1 MASTH
6 ERRRAASRRRLR
18 RQRWATA
25 VGALG
30 AIVIAVAIASSGHGS
45 SHRRPASMTGHPGGA
60 VGAVVPGGPLAP
72 ARFGGLGAL
81 WAPRN
86 VVGSQPT
93 TATAYQAASKLSGL
107 PGYLLIADR
116 GNNRIF
122 VVDPQRKTVFRY

>member
-18 RQRWATA
+18 RQRWAAA

-30 AIVIAVAIASSGHGS
+30 VIVLAVAIASSGHGS
-45 SHRRPASMTGHPGGA
+45 SHSRAASTPGGRS
-60 VGAVVPGGPLAP
+60 GTVVPGGPLAP
-72 ARFGGLGAL
+72 AKFGGLGAL
-81 WAPRN
+81 WAPQN

-93 TATAYQAASKLSGL
+93 TAAAYQAASKLPGL

-116 GNNRIF
+116 
-122 VVDPQRKTVFRY
+122 